1 MFFKWGDKMVD
12 EKVLYNEVTKILI
25 KFKVPL
31 NILGF
36 DILRMAIMK
45 CFYEESF
52 LENITTKLY
61 PYLAEKFDTSR
72 LHIERNIRNAID
84 KAYEAKGLLTINEYC
99 MEVVYRN
106 NYKFTNSEMI
116 SSIVKILSLKVK
128 KEEFLKQK
136 RFVANN

>member
-1 MFFKWGDKMVD
+1 MVD